1 MSNTLSAVDIV
12 SKAASVI
19 LHPLLLPVWCTLLIL
34 YTPTPYA
41 GLPVAFNAYMLGIV
55 GIFGSLLP
63 LIIIGSF
70 ILFGLV
76 SDVSMPTR
84 SERVLPLLATALSM
98 GCAAGYVWSLLP
110 TPVLGVIVG
119 EAAVLFMAAVW
130 SLFWKVSLHA
140 MGAGGLLAVI
150 WSVGAAYS
158 QDCALGAA
166 VAFVWAGVTAW
177 TRLHE
182 KAHNPWQLLAGYV
195 SGFLIMGA
203 AMYLLLLQRLL

>member
-1 MSNTLSAVDIV
+1 MSSPLSAIDIV
-12 SKAASVI
+12 SKAASVV
-19 LHPLLLPVWCTLLIL
+19 LHPLLLPVYCTLLIL

-41 GLPVAFNAYMLGIV
+41 GLPVTFNAYMLGLV

-63 LIIIGSF
+63 LIIIGAF

-110 TPVLGVIVG
+110 SPVLGVILG
-119 EAAVLFMAAVW
+119 ESAVLFVAAVW

-150 WSVGAAYS
+150 WSVGAAYG
-158 QDCALGAA
+158 QDCSAGAA

-177 TRLHE
+177 TRIHE
-182 KAHNPWQLLAGYV
+182 KAHTPWQLLAGYV
-195 SGFLIMGA
+195 TGFVVMGVS
-203 AMYLLLLQRLL
+203 MYLLLLRRLL